1 MANKSRNNDVLITAL
16 VLSLGFGDLFLH
28 GKTCINENESFFNF
42 LGWILAC
49 ANRFSNV
56 SLKKLKLAKK
66 TQRTNTIWQ
75 LYNGGGSRYSK
86 YSPSYI
92 GIEFLACIL
101 SLAVLNSKVLN
112 NNI

>member
-28 GKTCINENESFFNF
+28 GKTCINEKESFFNL

-49 ANRFSNV
+49 AYQLSNV

-66 TQRTNTIWQ
+66 TQRTEPI
-75 LYNGGGSRYSK
+75 LSD
-86 YSPSYI
+86 SYI
-92 GIEFLACIL
+92 MGAEVGVRNTAPLILVRYWIL
-101 SLAVLNSKVLN
+101 SMYTKPCPTKL
-112 NNI
+112 